1 MARTRQLRPASNLIP
16 NKNLKLA
23 KGGDTDHRKLTMHG
37 GFHPKSS
44 TLRLYASRKEGGR
57 GLVSVKA
64 TVQDETSKIHKY
76 IKDKAPTDDVLSECL
91 RQEPSWKDKPVHG
104 MYHLNITEVLIVG
117 SWLNMTGAVI
127 RFLGAALPEYDASSR
142 YPVVLLG
149 QAISAL
155 AQPLIIFTPTKL
167 AALWFPVHQRTT
179 ANMLASMCEYPIS
192 PDICL
197 LATVG
202 VRSSVPPTSPSPSA
216 QSSPEPFLQGLKL
229 LVKNRAYLVLMLCLG
244 SGIASFTC
252 FSSLL
257 DQILCVQGYSNEF
270 AGLCGALFIIW
281 GIVGAGL
288 LGVYVDRTKKFIEVT
303 KINLSLSSVACA
315 AFSVVALMPGQQ
327 AAVAVVCSLF
337 GFFGFSVYP
346 VAMELSVECSYPV
359 GEATSAGLIFA
370 SGQVQSVLYMFLL
383 QSLTT
388 PLAPTPGSMCGEG
401 PQSWRVPLMLLAGLC
416 AFFTSVFVL
425 FFRSRY
431 RRLEA
436 EEQAC
441 YGSKEGP
448 VTSNQEPPTGYDQ
461 EPPNG
466 YDQGCSTIGP
476 DQDHLAGYSEAP
488 SVRKL
493 GTGTPSRP
501 SSPPLLLMQL
511 LVAVVVRSVV
521 LVAKATAESSG
532 GHQKKRTLSG

>member
-1 MARTRQLRPASNLIP
+1 
-16 NKNLKLA
+16 
-23 KGGDTDHRKLTMHG
+23 
-37 GFHPKSS
+37 
-44 TLRLYASRKEGGR
+44 
-57 GLVSVKA
+57 
-64 TVQDETSKIHKY
+64 
-76 IKDKAPTDDVLSECL
+76 
-91 RQEPSWKDKPVHG
+91 
-104 MYHLNITEVLIVG
+104 
-117 SWLNMTGAVI
+117 MTGAVI

-229 LVKNRAYLVLMLCLG
+229 NRAYLVLMLCLG

-315 AFSVVALMPGQQ
+315 AFSVQ

-436 EEQAC
+436 EEQASRP
-441 YGSKEGP
+441 GVAGP
-448 VTSNQEPPTGYDQ
+448 FPTGLGLAQPEGATWGRPHVD
-461 EPPNG
+461 PPPVG
-466 YDQGCSTIGP
+466 
-476 DQDHLAGYSEAP
+476 
-488 SVRKL
+488 
-493 GTGTPSRP
+493 
-501 SSPPLLLMQL
+501 
-511 LVAVVVRSVV
+511 
-521 LVAKATAESSG
+521 
-532 GHQKKRTLSG
+532 

>member
-1 MARTRQLRPASNLIP
+1 MED
-16 NKNLKLA
+16 
-23 KGGDTDHRKLTMHG
+23 GGAESETHAQ
-37 GFHPKSS
+37 FKSS
-44 TLRLYASRKEGGR
+44 LPREEKDKLKKLLVLKVYKRRWFVLLVLCLLNLSNATLWLSFAPVSSQTASYLGVSLAQVNWLSLVYMLLSVPLSLGTTWMLDALGLRL
-57 GLVSVKA
+57 
-64 TVQDETSKIHKY
+64 T
-76 IKDKAPTDDVLSECL
+76 
-91 RQEPSWKDKPVHG
+91 
-104 MYHLNITEVLIVG
+104 LIVG

-179 ANMLASMCEYPIS
+179 ANMLASMSNPLGL
-192 PDICL
+192 L
-197 LATVG
+197 LANILSPLLEDYGG
-202 VRSSVPPTSPSPSA
+202 VPTI
-216 QSSPEPFLQGLKL
+216 

-257 DQILCVQGYSNEF
+257 DQIL
-270 AGLCGALFIIW
+270 L
-281 GIVGAGL
+281 GL
-288 LGVYVDRTKKFIEVT
+288 LQGSHVDRTKKFIEVT

-476 DQDHLAGYSEAP
+476 DQDHLAGYSEA
-488 SVRKL
+488 
-493 GTGTPSRP
+493 
-501 SSPPLLLMQL
+501 
-511 LVAVVVRSVV
+511 VVV
-521 LVAKATAESSG
+521 
-532 GHQKKRTLSG
+532 

>member
-1 MARTRQLRPASNLIP
+1 MDDIKLYAKNERDIDSLIHTTRIYRTDIGMSFGLEKCSWMVTKRGKVVHTKGVSLPEGTIADRYKYLGIPQANGNLEERTR
-16 NKNLKLA
+16 
-23 KGGDTDHRKLTMHG
+23 
-37 GFHPKSS
+37 KSS
-44 TLRLYASRKEGGR
+44 HGQIT
-57 GLVSVKA
+57 
-64 TVQDETSKIHKY
+64 QTSK
-76 IKDKAPTDDVLSECL
+76 
-91 RQEPSWKDKPVHG
+91 
-104 MYHLNITEVLIVG
+104 LIVG

-229 LVKNRAYLVLMLCLG
+229 NRAYLVLMLCLG

-315 AFSVVALMPGQQ
+315 VALMPGQQ

-370 SGQVQSVLYMFLL
+370 SGWVPHTQHPHCTRQQLREQLIEQGRAQREPRGL
-383 QSLTT
+383 
-388 PLAPTPGSMCGEG
+388 
-401 PQSWRVPLMLLAGLC
+401 PLMLLAGLC

-476 DQDHLAGYSEAP
+476 DQDHLAGYSEA
-488 SVRKL
+488 
-493 GTGTPSRP
+493 
-501 SSPPLLLMQL
+501 
-511 LVAVVVRSVV
+511 VVV
-521 LVAKATAESSG
+521 
-532 GHQKKRTLSG
+532 